1 MERMALGCLRWVV
14 LWTSA
19 GVALAQPLRVYS
31 EFQRIDPFG
40 SVVAVDKAVR
50 PREILSP
57 AVLRNAF
64 ASFHLAVNVPAGV
77 QYSLFVGQNPDR
89 TAAPAFYKE
98 LYTRRG
104 EAWIPDGLEK
114 LSISEQG
121 LVAEAGRQVPGQTTV
136 AYWLDLWIPP
146 DAKIG
151 RFRFEVQLNVGEEW
165 FIYPMEVRVLTPVL
179 AGPADP
185 SGALAPIEVSAAASA
200 ASVLRGYV
208 CGAGQPAAEGPLTIR
223 RLIRRNA
230 RQDQRL
236 ARWLEPKLG
245 KDVLIAEILQP
256 LLPEAQIQAWCH
268 SPLFPPELGAEWY
281 LPVRDH
287 LYRTA
292 DLAAS
297 GSDPGVKIT
306 ITPVK
311 PQP

>member
-1 MERMALGCLRWVV
+1 MALGCLRWIV

-19 GVALAQPLRVYS
+19 GVALAQTVKVYS

-57 AVLRNAF
+57 AALRNAL

-89 TAAPAFYKE
+89 TAVPAFYKE
-98 LYTRRG
+98 LYTRLG
-104 EAWIPDGLEK
+104 AAWIPDRLEK

-121 LVAEAGRQVPGQTTV
+121 LVAEAARQVPGQTTV

-146 DAKIG
+146 DAKTG
-151 RFRFEVQLNVGEEW
+151 RVRFEVQLNIGEEW
-165 FIYPMEVRVLTPVL
+165 VIYPLEVRVLTPVL

-185 SGALAPIEVSAAASA
+185 SGALAPIQASAAASA

-208 CGAGQPAAEGPLTIR
+208 CGAGKPEAEGPLTIR

-230 RQDQRL
+230 RQDLRL
-236 ARWLEPKLG
+236 VRGLEPKLG
-245 KDVLIAEILQP
+245 KDVLIAEMLQSLILQT
-256 LLPEAQIQAWCH
+256 QIQAWCQ
-268 SPLFPPELGAEWY
+268 SPVFPPDLGAEWY
-281 LPVRDH
+281 LRVRDR
-287 LYRTA
+287 LYRAA

-297 GSDPGVKIT
+297 GSDPEVKIT